1 MKSVIPLF
9 LIILPAIIFQA
20 CADGS
25 HTTVTAPKPFNLRF
39 HASLSD
45 RLRDVTCT
53 TPLTRLGTS
62 GVQGK
67 LLDLAFFIHKL
78 EFIKADGQV
87 VTAELSEDE
96 WQSQGVALLDFQD
109 KSDSCSGEDKPTN
122 TSIRGLIAND
132 ETFTQVRFTLG
143 IPPALNHVD
152 PASVK
157 APLNAP
163 NMFWSWQGGYKA
175 MRFDV
180 SPENGITRPGDPNFF
195 GSNFFFHLGSTD
207 CVGDPIAGQSVSCGR
222 VNQAVITLDG
232 FSLGSSEVILDLE
245 TLVSDLNLQV
255 DTFDTPGCMSSTV
268 DPECQS
274 YFEKLG
280 MDLQLGASMPSIPQS
295 AFRLK

>member
-1 MKSVIPLF
+1 MKFAIRLLF
-9 LIILPAIIFQA
+9 IVLPAIILNA
-20 CADGS
+20 CSDGS
-25 HTTVTAPKPFNLRF
+25 HTTVTAPTAFNLRF

-45 RLRDVTCT
+45 RLPDVSCT
-53 TPLTRLGTS
+53 TPLTSLGTS
-62 GVQGK
+62 AVPGK
-67 LLDLAFFIHKL
+67 LLDLAFFVHKL

-87 VTAELSEDE
+87 VTAQLSEDQ

-109 KSDSCSGEDKPTN
+109 KSDSCSGEDKPIN
-122 TSIRGLIAND
+122 TSIRGVIPNE

-143 IPPALNHVD
+143 IPPSLNHVD

-207 CVGDPIAGQSVSCGR
+207 CVGDPIAGQAVSCGR

-232 FSLGSSEVILDLE
+232 FSLSNSEVVLDLDA
-245 TLVSDLNLQV
+245 LVADLNLEI
-255 DTFDTPGCMSSTV
+255 DTYDTPGCMSSTV
-268 DPECQS
+268 DPECKS

-280 MDLQLGASMPSIPQS
+280 MDLVSGISMPSIRQS